1 MQALFRF
8 VDLNA
13 GIVAVMID
21 QPALDFACA
30 HVGHVVHRVDVLFAQ
45 VNGPCDHVV
54 APVKTALCCDG
65 MDFNRSEFRVKRYDN
80 TRQEQWEIG

>member
-1 MQALFRF
+1 
-8 VDLNA
+8 
-13 GIVAVMID
+13 
-21 QPALDFACA
+21 
-30 HVGHVVHRVDVLFAQ
+30 VLFAQ